1 VTVKKALTAVL
12 LSLCACAPM
21 ATSGDGPFAR
31 DMLLG
36 ASMERALITQSTLFP
51 YHFEAGAAELNGLG
65 RRDLMV
71 LAGHL
76 RMHQGS
82 LTVRR
87 GAATPELHEQ
97 RVQAVLAALES
108 AGVSRRAVTL
118 RDGLPGGDGTPSARI
133 VDVLARPLTLGAGS
147 GASGASA
154 GASVPDLM
162 P

>member
-1 VTVKKALTAVL
+1 MKKALIAAL
-12 LSLCACAPM
+12 LSLCACAEM

-51 YHFEAGAAELNGLG
+51 YHFETGTAELNELG
-65 RRDLMV
+65 RRDLLV

-76 RMHQGS
+76 RQHRGS

-87 GAATPELHEQ
+87 GGAAPELHEE

-108 AGVSRRAVTL
+108 AGVSRRAITL

-133 VDVLARPLTLGAGS
+133 VDVLSRPLSLG
-147 GASGASA
+147 SA
-154 GASVPDLM
+154 GAGATGVATAPVLPDMVP
-162 P
+162 